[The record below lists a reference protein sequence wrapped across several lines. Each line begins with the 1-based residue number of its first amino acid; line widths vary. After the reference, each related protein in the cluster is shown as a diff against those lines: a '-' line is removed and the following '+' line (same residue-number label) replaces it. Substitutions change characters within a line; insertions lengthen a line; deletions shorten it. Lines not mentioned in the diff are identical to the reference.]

1 MKYLAILWVC
11 LATSLNASSQP
22 GSDTTAIKALLE
34 KEAAT
39 WRAGD
44 EKGHAACWQVR
55 PYSRILV
62 STADGRHFDV
72 DPALVIKPAP
82 GMMGG
87 GGKAELSNFKFSI
100 QGAAAWVSHDELSTS
115 AEGKQSWS
123 WELRLLEKINGE
135 WKLVGQSIHIYK
147 QQ

>member
-11 LATSLNASSQP
+11 LATGLNASSQP

-123 WELRLLEKINGE
+123 WELRLLEKVSGE